1 MHGSGPDEKMQVW
14 KGSRNMK
21 PLEIKH
27 RVIGGGEPLICVPV
41 VEQDAQS
48 VIREITY
55 LSQSTADMIEWR
67 VDAFRDF
74 TDYNAIRSVF
84 EAVAPLLGEKLFLYT
99 FRTAHQG
106 GMAQVKAEQLD
117 DLHDLAAESGCVDLV
132 DLEFFEEDRPLHKIK
147 RLREMGVSV
156 IASHHDFEQTPSP
169 EVMKMLLE
177 KMCAGGADIVKLA
190 VMPQNY
196 KDVLNLLDVTA
207 QFREENPDTPVI
219 TMSMG
224 SLGGISRI
232 SGETFGSCVTFG
244 AHEKPSAPGQFAMKE
259 LRQMLDTIHASS
271 QIAISLCY
279 YNVLNYVT
287 VLIINKVVKYGR
299 IVCGFI
305 SGDEPFRKTTD
316 RRSVFRYDKKR
327 RHDAL
332 GNFTAES
339 GKRRRKSHGVRIG
352 GEASYQEFC
361 CVKDFEESGGSWV
374 DLQNDRSE

>member
-1 MHGSGPDEKMQVW
+1 M
-14 KGSRNMK
+14 
-21 PLEIKH
+21 
-27 RVIGGGEPLICVPV
+27 

-196 KDVLNLLDVTA
+196 KDVLDVYKRQDTISAARPGARRETLETYSNRLKQLEDISNGFKGVEKSFAIQAGREIRAVSYTHLDVYKRQDQKA
-207 QFREENPDTPVI
+207 VQGLCN
-219 TMSMG
+219 
-224 SLGGISRI
+224 
-232 SGETFGSCVTFG
+232 
-244 AHEKPSAPGQFAMKE
+244 APYSDFY
-259 LRQMLDTIHASS
+259 IH
-271 QIAISLCY
+271 QQDGPRC
-279 YNVLNYVT
+279 
-287 VLIINKVVKYGR
+287 
-299 IVCGFI
+299 
-305 SGDEPFRKTTD
+305 E
-316 RRSVFRYDKKR
+316 
-327 RHDAL
+327 RH
-332 GNFTAES
+332 
-339 GKRRRKSHGVRIG
+339 V
-352 GEASYQEFC
+352 
-361 CVKDFEESGGSWV
+361 
-374 DLQNDRSE
+374 